1 MGFSTYVEEKLLDHL
16 LKGDTFTQP
25 SNIYLALFT
34 ADPGLSGDVGEV
46 SGNGYARKLHNSWT
60 PADDGV
66 KKNSGVCT
74 FSPCVG
80 ASWGTITHFGLFD
93 ALTGGN
99 FLGGGALTAQKV
111 IAVDD
116 IPEFADQSIAISL
129 V

>member
-16 LKGDTFTQP
+16 LKGDAFTQP
-25 SNIYLALFT
+25 SNIYVALFT
-34 ADPGLSGDVGEV
+34 TDPGLSGDVGEV
-46 SGNGYARKLHNSWT
+46 SGNGYARKLHNGWA

-74 FSPCVG
+74 FAPCVG
-80 ASWGTITHFGLFD
+80 STWGTITHFGLFD

-99 FLGGGALTAQKV
+99 FLGGGALTAQK
-111 IAVDD
+111 IINPDD
-116 IPEFADQSIAISL
+116 IPEFADQSIAVSL